1 MNKREKNKIPV
12 LSFFS
17 GCGGMDLGFE
27 IRGFLPII
35 AIDND
40 KKAVETY
47 NKNRRRETAL
57 FGDLSKLTGRDII
70 KLFSKKYPGVSPK
83 GVIGGPPCQSFS
95 QGNVYG
101 KENDKR
107 HHLPIQYA
115 EILKTLN
122 KKYHLDFFLFENVV
136 GLKSNKHKK
145 HFNKILRALEDAD
158 FNLFEQELNA
168 SWFCVPQNRRRIF
181 VVGIN
186 KQLYPQVDFKIQI
199 DNNIQKLTVR
209 DTIHGLPEPEFFKR
223 KLRPEDIPFHPNH
236 WTMNPRS
243 PKFGNRN
250 NKNGRSFRKLKW
262 GKPSWTVAYGNRE
275 IHVHPNGRR
284 RLSIFEAML
293 LQGFPQSY
301 ELLGNL
307 SQQVTQIS
315 DAVPP
320 PLSKAIAIAILATI
334 YEPREK
340 IQKLLLDWFKTN
352 QRHFHWRETSNPYFI
367 LVAEK
372 LLQQTLVN
380 DNVVNAYQKIITTYP
395 DLFSLAKAK
404 TADICPIFE
413 PLGFIYRAKE
423 LPILAQDIIQRFDGK
438 VPDNLKDLKSIP
450 GVGDYIARA
459 VLCFGFGQAS
469 PIVDTNVARFLYRVF
484 GIYDPLPTNPA
495 RNQRLITLANNLIPQ
510 KNIKEFN
517 LAILDLCAKVCTP
530 NNPNCLVCPIQKI
543 CEYGRSK

>member
-1 MNKREKNKIPV
+1 
-12 LSFFS
+12 
-17 GCGGMDLGFE
+17 
-27 IRGFLPII
+27 
-35 AIDND
+35 
-40 KKAVETY
+40 
-47 NKNRRRETAL
+47 
-57 FGDLSKLTGRDII
+57 
-70 KLFSKKYPGVSPK
+70 
-83 GVIGGPPCQSFS
+83 
-95 QGNVYG
+95 
-101 KENDKR
+101 
-107 HHLPIQYA
+107 
-115 EILKTLN
+115 
-122 KKYHLDFFLFENVV
+122 
-136 GLKSNKHKK
+136 
-145 HFNKILRALEDAD
+145 
-158 FNLFEQELNA
+158 
-168 SWFCVPQNRRRIF
+168 
-181 VVGIN
+181 
-186 KQLYPQVDFKIQI
+186 
-199 DNNIQKLTVR
+199 
-209 DTIHGLPEPEFFKR
+209 
-223 KLRPEDIPFHPNH
+223 
-236 WTMNPRS
+236 
-243 PKFGNRN
+243 
-250 NKNGRSFRKLKW
+250 
-262 GKPSWTVAYGNRE
+262 
-275 IHVHPNGRR
+275 
-284 RLSIFEAML
+284 ML

-352 QRHFHWRETSNPYFI
+352 QRHFPWRETSNPYFI

-372 LLQQTLVN
+372 LLQQTLAN

-423 LPILAQDIIQRFDGK
+423 F
-438 VPDNLKDLKSIP
+438 PDNLKDLKSIP